1 MRGLCVRR
9 VAATSPT
16 VVISPPDGRHFVVRQ
31 AVCEWGR
38 DSVESWGR
46 RRRSVSGAASA
57 GNDTSESSEDMTQIS
72 QEILVLDFGDEKQSQ
87 FLKSNEP
94 QFTDFNRGKLAS
106 EDRFIV
112 SGRGNTGPSKH
123 GQRRYA

>member
-1 MRGLCVRR
+1 MGLLRGLCVRR
-9 VAATSPT
+9 AAGASPAI
-16 VVISPPDGRHFVVRQ
+16 VFRPLDGRYFVVWQ

-46 RRRSVSGAASA
+46 RRRSVSAASA

-94 QFTDFNRGKLAS
+94 QFTDFNRGKRTQCAYG
-106 EDRFIV
+106 V
-112 SGRGNTGPSKH
+112 YRGSFSH
-123 GQRRYA
+123 QW